1 MKRSH
6 ITAGLLGAVLSV
18 GLLIAPAAADTT
30 SGGGTPDPSATATQ
44 TPPSA
49 PTGSERVAD
58 SPEAPKASTDGGEKT
73 PGGVAGDPAEPGGG
87 EAGATEDPEVGPS
100 ADPGETPPVDPGDLA
115 DPTGPA
121 DPTDPAAEDPASGA
135 AGAVI
140 AGDPGMT
147 SKNKQYSKEASVVS
161 IHREGCV
168 LTFEVQINTVGTY
181 TIAVW
186 DDGVQV
192 GTVEVGGA
200 AGEVVTATY
209 TMGANVGT
217 EAWGYDFLLKSGEAK
232 VQYIDWNF
240 EGSEMVMTQCAA
252 AAASQ
257 APVATVASSKP
268 APALARTGPAVGL
281 GVLIVLVLVGG
292 GIALRRFRHKS

>member
-6 ITAGLLGAVLSV
+6 ITTGLLGAVLSA
-18 GLLIAPAAADTT
+18 GLLLAPVAAADTT
-30 SGGGTPDPSATATQ
+30 TSDGSSEPSPTATASPTPTPDPKSA
-44 TPPSA
+44 
-49 PTGSERVAD
+49 AD
-58 SPEAPKASTDGGEKT
+58 SPEAPRPSSGGEERA
-73 PGGVAGDPAEPGGG
+73 PGAAEDPAEPGKGNAGAGGDPAAATPAEAG
-87 EAGATEDPEVGPS
+87 EA
-100 ADPGETPPVDPGDLA
+100 PPV
-115 DPTGPA
+115 GPA
-121 DPTDPAAEDPASGA
+121 DPAESADPAAEDSAPAT
-135 AGAVI
+135 AGAVV

-147 SKNKQYSKEASVVS
+147 SKNKQYSNEASIVS

-168 LTFEVQINTVGTY
+168 LTFEVQVNTAGTY

-186 DDGVQV
+186 DDGAQV
-192 GTVEVGGA
+192 GTVEVGGTA
-200 AGEVVTATY
+200 DEVVTATY

-257 APVATVASSKP
+257 VPVAATASSRP
-268 APALARTGPAVGL
+268 AHALARTGPAVGL
-281 GVLIVLVLVGG
+281 GVLIVLVLIGG